1 MKKNLITIC
10 LSLFCATGFSQSGDT
25 LKYLITYKLK
35 YQQDSTDI
43 NSIETEDF
51 YLVVGDRNSKFLSK
65 GTSFKDSVSEK
76 ISIGDIGSAAW
87 KDKMDKS
94 KTEFD
99 YSIFKDRQQG
109 LILYS
114 LKIMDDKLFYTQK
127 IDNVEWQIEPE
138 TREISGYKAQKATTR
153 FAGRN
158 YTAWFSSE
166 IPITEG
172 PYKFGGL
179 PGLILSLEDTQG
191 HYVFNF
197 KSFEKLKR
205 PVKLQIPPEN
215 HRVVSKEELLDLK
228 KRYEEN
234 PVAYINNYVGEGGK
248 KVRVQLKNENMK
260 DYIKKRKIELAKKN
274 NPIELK

>member
-10 LSLFCATGFSQSGDT
+10 LCLFFATGFSQSGDT

-35 YQQDSTDI
+35 YQPDSTD
-43 NSIETEDF
+43 T
-51 YLVVGDRNSKFLSK
+51 NSKNSEITWLFLGDNTALYLSK
-65 GTSFKDSVSEK
+65 PLAIRDSLPKPGLADLSSERGAAYRAKTKTDLDFKILK
-76 ISIGDIGSAAW
+76 NR
-87 KDKMDKS
+87 KS
-94 KTEFD
+94 
-99 YSIFKDRQQG
+99 Q
-109 LILYS
+109 ILYYTTQI
-114 LKIMDDKLFYTQK
+114 LDDQLFYTQP
-127 IDNVEWQIEPE
+127 IPE
-138 TREISGYKAQKATTR
+138 FRWNIQEESKMISDYKVQKATTT

-158 YTAWFSSE
+158 FIAWFTPE

>member
-10 LSLFCATGFSQSGDT
+10 LCLFFATGFSQSGDT

-99 YSIFKDRQQG
+99 YIIFKDRQQG

-166 IPITEG
+166 IPITDG
-172 PYKFGGL
+172 PYKFAGL
-179 PGLILSLEDTQG
+179 PGLILHIEDSEQE
-191 HYVFNF
+191 YIFNF
-197 KSFEKLKR
+197 TGLEKLTAKI
-205 PVKLQIPPEN
+205 PIQIPPAN
-215 HRVVSKEELLDLK
+215 YKESTKDELLKLK
-228 KRYEEN
+228 EHYEADPIN
-234 PVAYINNYVGEGGK
+234 YINNYVGTGGK
-248 KVRVQLKNENMK
+248 TVRI
-260 DYIKKRKIELAKKN
+260 DIKGKSKKEYLDERKAERAKKN
-274 NPIELK
+274 NPIELQ